1 MSNLSTLKCKFC
13 GAIDSLSHLR
23 ENNKGNKDTYGSIY
37 YNLTMNETRPFPKT
51 LYGIK
56 ATLGEK
62 NKAFLM
68 LDKIQS
74 DFNITDW
81 DIKKWREEI
90 LNKEIV
96 NIEELTKQAESN
108 EKKKPFTRDEYGQ
121 IKSPFAS
128 KRKLYK

>member
-1 MSNLSTLKCKFC
+1 MIDTSTLKCKFC
-13 GAIDSLSHLR
+13 GAINSLSHIR
-23 ENNKGNKDTYGSIY
+23 EHSKGNKDVYGRIY

-74 DFNITDW
+74 DFNINDW
-81 DIKKWREEI
+81 DIKRWRKEI
-90 LNKEIV
+90 LNKEII
-96 NIEELTKQAESN
+96 NIEEITKQAEAKES
-108 EKKKPFTRDEYGQ
+108 KKPFTRDEYGN
-121 IKSPFAS
+121 IVSPFTS
-128 KRKLYK
+128 KEKLK